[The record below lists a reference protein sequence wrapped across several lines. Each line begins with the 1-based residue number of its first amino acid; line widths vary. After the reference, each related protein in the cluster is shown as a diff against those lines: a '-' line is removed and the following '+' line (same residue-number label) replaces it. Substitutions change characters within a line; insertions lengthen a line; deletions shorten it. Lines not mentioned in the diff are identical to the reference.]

1 MISIYV
7 ETNYIL
13 ELAFSQEQAQSC
25 LRLLEIHERNGAKL
39 VIPAFSIG
47 ECFDTLVRRSTQ
59 RKRLAETVSVELKQI
74 SRSLAYKSEVPALDS
89 ITRLLINSLEDDKR
103 RLDEILVRVLE
114 VAEIVPLNKGV
125 VTGAIGYREKYGLG
139 YQDSLVFSSVMY
151 HLHSLDSAPSCF
163 LNRNSKDF
171 DDPDIVEKLGKMDC
185 KMLFS
190 FDKGLDY
197 VNGFLGS

>member
-25 LRLLEIHERNGAKL
+25 LHLLETCELGAARL

-47 ECFDTLVRRSTQ
+47 ECFETLVRRSSQ
-59 RKRLAETVSVELKQI
+59 RKHLAETVSVELKQL
-74 SRSLAYKSEVPALDS
+74 SRSLAYRSEVPALDS
-89 ITRLLINSLEDDKR
+89 ITRLLINSLEEDKR
-103 RLDEILVRVLE
+103 RLDEILTRALE
-114 VAEIVPLNKGV
+114 VAEIVPLGQSV
-125 VTGAIGYREKYGLG
+125 VMNARDYREKYGLG
-139 YQDSLVFSSVMY
+139 YQDSLVFSSVID
-151 HLHSLDSAPSCF
+151 HLCSVVSSPSCF

-171 DDPDIVEKLGKMDC
+171 DDPDIVETLEQMDC

-190 FDKGLDY
+190 FDNGLNY
-197 VNGFLGS
+197 VNGLLDK

>member
-1 MISIYV
+1 VISIYV

-25 LRLLEIHERNGAKL
+25 LRLLEIHERSGAKL